1 MRFFNNEIFFH
12 NGLYLIHSQG
22 FCKTCYFKGNG
33 TCNLPR
39 YGYSGN
45 VYFGCHADY
54 NFKLWKE

>member
-39 YGYSGN
+39 NEYSNNIYSG
-45 VYFGCHADY
+45 CHSVY

>member
-22 FCKTCYFKGNG
+22 FCKTCYFKGNE

-39 YGYSGN
+39 TN
-45 VYFGCHADY
+45 NIYFACHSNY

>member
-12 NGLYLIHSQG
+12 NGLYPIHSQG

-39 YGYSGN
+39 TN
-45 VYFGCHADY
+45 NIYFACHSNY